1 MEKRSLLKVEKDMEE
16 EDLYRL
22 IMQDQKIL
30 RFLGEKKLRKNL
42 Y

>member
-1 MEKRSLLKVEKDMEE
+1 MEE

-30 RFLGEKKLRKNL
+30 RFLGEKKLRKKFIL
-42 Y
+42 KIG